1 MIQEKF
7 IFAKLDSTPT
17 EAETRCKKPCLKMTN
32 KISVISD
39 NDGFYSSI
47 LKFRFRERV
56 RVEKKVVVYKLFDFI
71 IDIGSSLGLWLGLS
85 ALSITDLAIES
96 FTVVKKWIGKG
107 FKKVKT
113 SKEDSMPSN
122 YPKVEDLCS
131 DEKYQ

>member
-1 MIQEKF
+1 MYKLSLVLGSFDGFKAIGSKMTGDSYCMVHLTFSNKVAFSKKF
-7 IFAKLDSTPT
+7 IP
-17 EAETRCKKPCLKMTN
+17 
-32 KISVISD
+32 
-39 NDGFYSSI
+39 
-47 LKFRFRERV
+47 
-56 RVEKKVVVYKLFDFI
+56 YKAFEFI

-122 YPKVEDLCS
+122 YPKVEDFCS